1 MKKCVSNLH
10 LHLEHLLKH
19 GLMDTTTIVFDS
31 EGLGHGLRICV
42 SASSRV
48 MLILLV
54 HTLRTTDRDKLNWRK
69 EGIFQTETCHR
80 APYQSEQGLQ

>member
-42 SASSRV
+42 SASSQV

-54 HTLRTTDRDKLNWRK
+54 HTLRTTDR
-69 EGIFQTETCHR
+69 EQTELEER
-80 APYQSEQGLQ
+80 GYFPD